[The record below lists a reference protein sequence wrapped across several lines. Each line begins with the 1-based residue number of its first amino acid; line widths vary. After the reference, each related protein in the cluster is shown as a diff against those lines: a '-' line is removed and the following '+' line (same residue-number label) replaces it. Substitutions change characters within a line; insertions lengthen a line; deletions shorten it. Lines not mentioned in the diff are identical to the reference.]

1 MNYRRLAPPLF
12 FASGVLGLI
21 YELYWMRE
29 LTLLF
34 GATAHAAAVTL
45 AAFFAGQAL
54 GGGYWGA
61 RAPKLQRPLRTWGS
75 MELGIALSAGGCLA
89 LLPVFGWVYPG
100 LHELFGS
107 SPGLMLS
114 AKFFLSFL
122 LLLPAAFLMGG
133 TLPVMN
139 HFYAN
144 AREGRGSAILLYA
157 LNTLGGVGGVL
168 LAGIYLP
175 AAWGYDMAYGAT
187 LAASAAMGLIGYLA
201 GGRVRTVME
210 GAQAPCWALPLPS
223 GTFSLAFLSG
233 AVVVALEVLWTRM
246 FAQVLQN
253 SVQTFALIL
262 AVCVL
267 GLALGALLAKCLV
280 ALGWLLDACL
290 YGVLTSAAVLVAATP
305 REFVLATEGLR
316 YSGQGL
322 GWGAYLVHVAGLIGA
337 VTGPALMVLGTV
349 FPLLLARIAQAG
361 IRQGPMLGQLLRVN
375 ALGAV
380 CGALAA
386 GFLLLDWFG
395 LWSSIRLLGMLYLLA
410 ALASEY
416 FRRHARGWQRALP
429 LACALLSVSALD
441 SSGLPLVRI
450 DPLNEDESLL
460 QAWEDSAA
468 TVAVVRHGDQLK
480 IKQDNHY
487 TLGGSGSA
495 AAEALQ
501 GSLPVLLH
509 PEAETVFAL
518 GLGTGITA
526 GAALHHPIRR
536 LDVAELLP
544 NAIEAARLYFAPY
557 HFGLFEDPRA
567 RVLQADGRNWLA
579 VTRQHYDVIV
589 GDLFVPWQAGTG
601 SLYALEH
608 FRAVRERLR
617 EGGLFMQWI
626 PAYQVSRAEFGV
638 IARTMLEVFPQVTL
652 WRGDGSPRTPVL
664 GLLGQASPAPLP
676 PGARLFSGA
685 ADALDLGGA
694 RLLTHYVGRLTPERF
709 AGYEVNSDDRPVI
722 EFNAP
727 ITQRQQKLGQ
737 AHWLT
742 GLPLLEFLT
751 GIRKAS
757 GEARD
762 PYLAALAEGL
772 RRLPEAGLCLQRAA
786 VERQEGYLTAAEGS
800 QACAVA
806 ILDELDHLWSR

>member
-1 MNYRRLAPPLF
+1 MNCRSLAPPLF

-21 YELYWMRE
+21 YELFWMRE

-54 GGGYWGA
+54 GGGYWGG
-61 RAPKLQRPLRTWGS
+61 RAPRLQQSLRTWGI

-89 LLPVFGWVYPG
+89 LRPVFGWIYPD
-100 LHELFGS
+100 LHQVIGA
-107 SPGLMLS
+107 SPGLLLS

-139 HFYAN
+139 QFCAN
-144 AREGRGSAILLYA
+144 AGEGRGNAILLYA

-175 AAWGYDMAYGAT
+175 AAWGYDVAYVA
-187 LAASAAMGLIGYLA
+187 AMSASAAIGLIGYMA
-201 GGRVRTVME
+201 GGSAKSLAEVAGAPRRV
-210 GAQAPCWALPLPS
+210 LPLPA
-223 GTFSLAFLSG
+223 GTFSVAFLSG

-253 SVQTFALIL
+253 SVQTFSLIL

-267 GLALGALLAKCLV
+267 GLALGALLAKSLV

-290 YGVLTSAAVLVAATP
+290 YSVLTITAVLVAATP
-305 REFVLATEGLR
+305 HEFVLATEGLR

-322 GWGAYLVHVAGLIGA
+322 GWGEYLVHVAGLIGA
-337 VTGPALMVLGTV
+337 VTGPALVALGTV
-349 FPLLLARIAQAG
+349 FPLLLARTAHSGA
-361 IRQGPMLGQLLRVN
+361 RQGPLLGHLLRVN

-395 LWSSIRLLGMLYLLA
+395 LWSSIRLLAMLYLLVA
-410 ALASEY
+410 FASEY

-429 LACALLSVSALD
+429 LACALLMVSALD
-441 SSGLPLVRI
+441 SSRLPLVRI

-468 TVAVVRHGDQLK
+468 TVAVVRHGEQLK

-509 PEAETVFAL
+509 PKAETVFAL

-526 GAALHHPIRR
+526 GAALRHPIRQ
-536 LDVAELLP
+536 LEVAELLP
-544 NAIEAARLYFAPY
+544 QAVEAARLYFAPY

-579 VTRQHYDVIV
+579 ATRQNYDVIV

-608 FRAVRERLR
+608 FQAVRERLR

-664 GLLGQASPAPLP
+664 GLLAQASAAPLSP
-676 PGARLFSGA
+676 EARLFSGA
-685 ADALDLGGA
+685 EDAIELGGA
-694 RLLTHYVGRLTPERF
+694 RLLTHYVGRVTREMFGDYRI
-709 AGYEVNSDDRPVI
+709 NSDDRPVI

-727 ITQRQQKLGQ
+727 VTQRQQKLGQ
-737 AHWLT
+737 AQWLT
-742 GLPLLEFLT
+742 GLPLVEFLT
-751 GIRKAS
+751 RIRNAS

-762 PYLAALAEGL
+762 PYLAALPEPL

-786 VERQEGYLTAAEGS
+786 VEKQEGYLTAAEGS
-800 QACAVA
+800 QACAGA
-806 ILDELDHLWSR
+806 ILSESASETSR